1 DQEEALTLSDRLVVM
16 NHGRIE
22 QVGTPVELYR
32 KPRTAFVA
40 QFLGH
45 PNFLSGEVVEAR
57 AGEVAVRVGPAIVRA
72 AHEEPLAPG
81 AAVAVVLRAESA
93 RLARPPVDP
102 AGNALP
108 GTIAYTV
115 YLGTSAEYEV
125 RLAPGRRC
133 GSSSRSPAAPRRS
146 GTARRWRSPGRRR
159 TRSSS
164 PDRAMR
170 LPGSSR

>member
-1 DQEEALTLSDRLVVM
+1 M
-16 NHGRIE
+16 
-22 QVGTPVELYR
+22 
-32 KPRTAFVA
+32 
-40 QFLGH
+40 
-45 PNFLSGEVVEAR
+45 
-57 AGEVAVRVGPAIVRA
+57 RVGPAIVRA

-125 RLAPGRRC
+125 RLAAG
-133 GSSSRSPAAPRRS
+133 PAVRVVEQIAS
-146 GTARRWRSPGRRR
+146 GTPSFRDGEAVAVTWAPE
-159 TRSSS
+159 
-164 PDRAMR
+164 DAIV
-170 LPGSSR
+170 LPGSGDALAGIVP